1 MAQHMLEAKIGVC
14 AVSELRHV
22 PDSQFWLASENG
34 LAAIHWKPELTSTP
48 CMLVKKCKDFV
59 VAKCED
65 FHIVS
70 CYILSNTTSVGS
82 TTSNSRGHLVKA
94 WAAEC
99 DLQLINVGSTP
110 TCVRPQGSSV
120 VDFTWASYSLAG
132 MTAGIAASYIRD
144 WKVLQETETYL
155 ITVTSRL
162 KLISPRKTAKTHKN
176 AFPRWNWRR
185 MDIDKFIVSL
195 EWSCCDGSQ
204 LEGDT
209 INAKGREGWLRKT
222 MRDACDS
229 AAPRIKNGNPKRS
242 AYWWNSTITHPRQK
256 CCRAKRLWSKNKRR
270 QNTDERESCARN
282 YKLARNAFRLEI
294 KKAKSAAWQKLLQ
307 TIEQDPWGFFARWSL
322 TDCAGP
328 LLALQRP

>member
-1 MAQHMLEAKIGVC
+1 MVRLLQCNLNHSWRAHDDLMAQHMLEAKIGVC

-70 CYILSNTTSVGS
+70 CYISSNTTSGS

-99 DLQLINVGSTP
+99 NLQLINVGSTP

-132 MTAGIAASYIRD
+132 MTSIIYQR
-144 WKVLQETETYL
+144 
-155 ITVTSRL
+155 
-162 KLISPRKTAKTHKN
+162 
-176 AFPRWNWRR
+176 
-185 MDIDKFIVSL
+185 
-195 EWSCCDGSQ
+195 
-204 LEGDT
+204 LEGAT
-209 INAKGREGWLRKT
+209 G
-222 MRDACDS
+222 
-229 AAPRIKNGNPKRS
+229 NG
-242 AYWWNSTITHPRQK
+242 
-256 CCRAKRLWSKNKRR
+256 
-270 QNTDERESCARN
+270 
-282 YKLARNAFRLEI
+282 
-294 KKAKSAAWQKLLQ
+294 
-307 TIEQDPWGFFARWSL
+307 DPI
-322 TDCAGP
+322 
-328 LLALQRP
+328 